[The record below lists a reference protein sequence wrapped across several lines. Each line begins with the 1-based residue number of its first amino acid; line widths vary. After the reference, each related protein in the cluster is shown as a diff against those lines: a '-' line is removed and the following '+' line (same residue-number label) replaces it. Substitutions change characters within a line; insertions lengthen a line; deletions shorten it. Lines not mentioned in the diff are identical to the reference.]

1 MKERVISKKVVFEDY
16 FRIEKWIYQ
25 YEKDNGELTEP
36 VDRMAFK
43 RPDSAAVIV
52 FNTETS
58 KVLLVKQFRHCT
70 YEKGPGWIIE
80 TVAGG
85 IDTGETAADA
95 ACRESIEEIGY
106 RIHNVEKISTFYA
119 SPGCSTERM
128 IVFYGEVTNADKVAD
143 GGGEEHESEF
153 VFTVEYTLD
162 EIAAAIANDEI
173 NDAKTVIG
181 CNYVLKKYGY

>member
-1 MKERVISKKVVFEDY
+1 MKEKIISKEQVFDD
-16 FRIEKWIYQ
+16 FFKIEKWMYQ
-25 YEKDNGELTEP
+25 YEKEDGVLTEP
-36 VDRMAFK
+36 VDRMLFK

-52 FNTETS
+52 YNTDTK

-85 IDTGETAADA
+85 IDNGETPKEAAM
-95 ACRESIEEIGY
+95 REAIEEIGY
-106 RIHNVEKISTFYA
+106 QIHNVEKVATFYA

-128 IVFYGEVTNADKVAD
+128 IVFYGEVTNKDKVAK
-143 GGGEEHESEF
+143 GGGVIEESEYME
-153 VFTVEYTLD
+153 TVQYTLG
-162 EIAAAIANDEI
+162 ELQRAITNDEM

-181 CNYVLKKYGY
+181 ANYVLKKMGY